1 MRWTLVALVLALLLP
16 GPCLSG
22 GRSGA
27 PAPAPLDL
35 FGGAE
40 GPTDT
45 TAPALVGEAY
55 YHALRA
61 DEYVVVANPGAAPL
75 NVTGWTITDGEGT
88 LTFPAS
94 SAIAAN
100 ARIVVAQNATAY
112 WEDTL
117 RSADF
122 RYGAGNATPMLVAGS
137 FRLNNDGDEVIL
149 RDASG
154 ATVDVLAYGTSPFGG
169 EGWTGPAA
177 EAVGLGHV
185 ARRDFD
191 GGWRDTNTSADW
203 NLVRVWS
210 LGQSEFSPAAFEFT
224 GVARAFVT
232 PDAGPGP
239 LLDLLGNATTS
250 VDLSLYTL
258 THDGLGEGLARAAA
272 RGVRV
277 RVLLEGAP
285 VGGLDREEWAIAGR
299 LASVAEVRF
308 LVDNTILDVQ
318 ERYRFA
324 HAKYAVI
331 DGSTALVASENW
343 GDSAF
348 PKEPVTGSRGWGL
361 AVDHAPLAAYFTRVF
376 EEDFDL
382 RRRDVSAFA
391 EMAVTP
397 VDRPPEPVAPRTPT
411 FAATTIS
418 GAFRVV
424 PVLGPDTTL
433 AEDTILG
440 ALRAA
445 TTTIHAEVFYADP
458 RWDVFPNLYLEEL
471 LAAARRGVAVRLLLD
486 ASEFNAK
493 DNGETVAYLG
503 GIAEAEGLDLETK
516 LVDLGRHDLT
526 RLHNKGFVVDGRTV
540 LVSSINWNRDSP
552 TANREAG
559 LLVEN
564 PDVAAF
570 FEAAFAWDWRD
581 DWTPPRADAG
591 PDRSVLVGQTATF
604 SGLGSTDDTGV
615 VNWSWDL
622 DGDGRDDAWGPEAS
636 TVYRQSGTYA
646 ARLRVADV
654 WGNAAED
661 AAVVIVRPVSPPAT
675 SHAWVTPIAAL
686 VVAAL
691 LISAFR
697 RLRRQRLSKPP

>member
-1 MRWTLVALVLALLLP
+1 MWRTVVALVFALLLP

-27 PAPAPLDL
+27 PAPVPLDL
-35 FGGAE
+35 FGGDE
-40 GPTDT
+40 RTLD
-45 TAPALVGEAY
+45 APPLPLILEAY

-61 DEYVVVANPGAAPL
+61 DEYVVLANPGNAAW

-88 LTFPAS
+88 LRFPAD

-100 ARIVVAQNATAY
+100 ARAVVAQNSTAY
-112 WEDTL
+112 WEDSL

-137 FRLNNDGDEVIL
+137 VRLNNDGDEVIL

-154 ATVDVLAYGTSPFGG
+154 ATVDLLAYGTSQFGG

-177 EAVGLGHV
+177 DAVGQGLV

-203 NLVRVWS
+203 DLVRVWS
-210 LGQSEFSPAAFEFT
+210 LGQSEFEPQAFEFS

-239 LLDLLGNATTS
+239 ILDLLENATTS
-250 VDLSLYTL
+250 VDVSLYTL
-258 THDGLGEGLARAAA
+258 THVGLGEALARAAD

-277 RVLLEGAP
+277 RILLEGAP
-285 VGGLDREEWAIAGR
+285 VGGLDREEWAIMER
-299 LASVAEVRF
+299 LAPVAELRF
-308 LVDNTILDVQ
+308 LVDNTTLDVQ

-324 HAKYAVI
+324 HAKYAVV
-331 DGSTALVASENW
+331 DGASVLVASENW

-348 PKEPVTGSRGWGL
+348 PAEPISGSRGWGL
-361 AVDHAPLAAYFTRVF
+361 AVEYAPLAAYFAQVF

-382 RRRDVSAFA
+382 RRRDISTFS

-397 VDRPPEPVAPRTPT
+397 VDRPAEPTTPRTPT
-411 FAATTIS
+411 FAATRIS

-424 PVLGPDTTL
+424 PVLGPDTAL
-433 AEDTILG
+433 ADETILG

-445 TTTIHAEVFYADP
+445 TTTVHAEVFYAYP
-458 RWDVFPNLYLEEL
+458 RWDAFPNLYLEEL

-486 ASEFNAK
+486 GSEFNAK
-493 DNGETVAYLG
+493 DNGRTVADLG
-503 GIAEAEGLDLETK
+503 GIAEAEGLDLEAK

-564 PDVAAF
+564 PDLAAF

-591 PDRSVLVGQTATF
+591 PDRTVLVGQTVVF
-604 SGLGSTDDTGV
+604 SGLGSTDDAGV

-622 DGDGRDDAWGPEAS
+622 NGDGEDDAWGPEVS
-636 TVYRQSGTYA
+636 SVYRQSGTYE

-661 AAVVIVRPVSPPAT
+661 ATVVVVRAVPPPAT
-675 SHAWVTPIAAL
+675 SQAWVAPTAAL
-686 VVAAL
+686 VVAVL
-691 LISAFR
+691 LIAAFLR
-697 RLRRQRLSKPP
+697 PRRQRLSKPP

>member
-1 MRWTLVALVLALLLP
+1 MLLV
-16 GPCLSG
+16 
-22 GRSGA
+22 
-27 PAPAPLDL
+27 
-35 FGGAE
+35 
-40 GPTDT
+40 
-45 TAPALVGEAY
+45 EAY
-55 YHALRA
+55 YNALRA
-61 DEYVVVANPGAAPL
+61 DEYVVLANPGAAPR

-88 LTFPAS
+88 LTFPAD

-100 ARIVVAQNATAY
+100 TRAVVAQNSTAY

-137 FRLNNDGDEVIL
+137 FRLNNAGDEVVL
-149 RDASG
+149 RDDSG

-177 EAVGLGHV
+177 EAVGQGHV

-191 GGWRDTNTSADW
+191 RGWRDTNTSADW
-203 NLVRVWS
+203 DLVRVWT
-210 LGQSEFSPAAFEFT
+210 LGQSEFEPTAFEFT
-224 GVARAFVT
+224 GVARAFAT

-239 LLDLLGNATTS
+239 LVDLLENATSS

-258 THDGLGEGLARAAA
+258 THDGLGEALARAAE

-277 RVLLEGAP
+277 RILLEGAP
-285 VGGLDREEWAIAGR
+285 VGGLDREEWAIVQR
-299 LASVAEVRF
+299 LAPIAEVRF
-308 LVDNTILDVQ
+308 LVDNTTLDVQ

-324 HAKYAVI
+324 HAKYAVV
-331 DGSTALVASENW
+331 DGSSVLVASENW

-348 PKEPVTGSRGWGL
+348 PAEPVTGSRGWGL
-361 AVDHAPLAAYFTRVF
+361 TVENAPLAAYFAAVF
-376 EEDFDL
+376 EEDFYL
-382 RRRDVSAFA
+382 SRRDVSAFA
-391 EMAVTP
+391 EMTVTP
-397 VDRPPEPVAPRTPT
+397 VDRPPEPAAPRTPT

-424 PVLGPDTTL
+424 PVLGPDTAL
-433 AEDTILG
+433 AEETILG

-445 TTTIHAEVFYADP
+445 TTTVHAEVFYADL
-458 RWDVFPNLYLEEL
+458 RWDAFPNLYLEEL

-486 ASEFNAK
+486 ASEYNAK
-493 DNGETVAYLG
+493 DNGKTVAYLG
-503 GIAEAEGLDLETK
+503 GIEEAEGLDLEAK
-516 LVDLGRHDLT
+516 LVDLGRHDLA

-570 FEAAFAWDWRD
+570 FGAAFAWDWRD

-591 PDRSVLVGQTATF
+591 PDRSVLVGQTVTF
-604 SGLGSTDDTGV
+604 SGLGSTDETGV

-622 DGDGRDDAWGPEAS
+622 DGDGKEDAWGAEAS
-636 TVYRQSGTYA
+636 TAYRRTGTYA

-661 AAVVIVRPVSPPAT
+661 VAIVVVRPVSPPAA
-675 SHAWVTPIAAL
+675 SHTWVAPIAAV

-691 LISAFR
+691 LIVTFLR
-697 RLRRQRLSKPP
+697 RSRQRLSKPP